1 VNGIS
6 FLDTPRYL
14 RSGYMP
20 ASLLSSA
27 LANAVRSRSDASR
40 DPGLVLPPFHELA
53 LGAKAMLTVSYVQGD
68 DIVQHSF
75 LDHSF
80 MVNMVGLAGYVIDG
94 PILPLMGLGAAG
106 GVRAEQEKRSAQMEV
121 IGEDESGEF

>member
-1 VNGIS
+1 
-6 FLDTPRYL
+6 
-14 RSGYMP
+14 
-20 ASLLSSA
+20 
-27 LANAVRSRSDASR
+27 
-40 DPGLVLPPFHELA
+40 
-53 LGAKAMLTVSYVQGD
+53 
-68 DIVQHSF
+68 
-75 LDHSF
+75 